1 MKIFD
6 LVWGNEHPHMEALAF
21 YLKHHFLYVM
31 FKRLNRF
38 KNIIGN

>member
-6 LVWGNEHPHMEALAF
+6 LECGNEHPHMEALAF

-31 FKRLNRF
+31 LNKLFRF
-38 KNIIGN
+38 KKNKR